1 MSTLLGYMYL
11 HMPPTF
17 KFLLR
22 MDGWIEI
29 LRLFNSILVIS
40 GRCED
45 DNESLVRKGGSRTG
59 WGGGHALENF
69 WPNRAL
75 NPPAATAYEQA

>member
-45 DNESLVRKGGSRTG
+45 DNESLVRIGGSRTG
-59 WGGGHALENF
+59 WGACIRKFLAQSRIEPTRGDSL
-69 WPNRAL
+69 
-75 NPPAATAYEQA
+75 